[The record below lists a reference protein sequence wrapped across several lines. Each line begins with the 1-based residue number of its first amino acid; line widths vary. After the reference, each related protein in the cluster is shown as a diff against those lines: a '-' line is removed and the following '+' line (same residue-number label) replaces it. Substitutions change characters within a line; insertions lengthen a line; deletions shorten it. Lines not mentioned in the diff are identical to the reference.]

1 MSVNPESIVKKLH
14 QINFDKNKGILH
26 MENFNDDYRYSED
39 FLDRDGEILVHK
51 KECTG
56 NCNFCKENFSSVTHG
71 THTLD
76 FLMAHGIEKP
86 EENWSDKPVVFVFE
100 NPASVQKDKDSFYL
114 ANDHPSYPK
123 KWYWINNQSRTNN
136 DNFIYPN
143 YFKSKEYGWMVY
155 SAIRT
160 FKIANAYVTN
170 MVKCG
175 KSNDKKSYLTTDE
188 YDPSVID
195 KCIENIL
202 IEEIDAVRGGDP
214 EQSVILFAFGNRVY
228 DKLKEKE
235 NCLGKCRIYKL
246 PHPALRLQDNYRKFV
261 LFGQIYS
268 ALLENNFYEKNAA
281 MPNITELLISK
292 EHT

>member
-51 KECTG
+51 KECIG
-56 NCNFCKENFSSVTHG
+56 NCNSCKDNFSSVTHG

-100 NPASVQKDKDSFYL
+100 NPASVQKDSFYI

-123 KWYWINNQSRTNN
+123 KWYWINNQSKENN

-175 KSNDKKSYLTTDE
+175 KSNDKKRYLSTDE
-188 YDPSVID
+188 YNPSVID
-195 KCIENIL
+195 NCIENIL
-202 IEEIDAVRGGDP
+202 IEEIDAVRGGDS

-246 PHPALRLQDNYRKFV
+246 PHPALHYLPDEYRKFV

-268 ALLENNFYEKNAA
+268 ALLENNFYEKNAD